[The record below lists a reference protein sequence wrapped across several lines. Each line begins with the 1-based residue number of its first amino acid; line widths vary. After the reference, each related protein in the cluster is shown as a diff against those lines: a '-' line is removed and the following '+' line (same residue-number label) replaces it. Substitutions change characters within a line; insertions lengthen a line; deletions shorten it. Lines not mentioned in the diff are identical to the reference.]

1 MARDEQGPRPGYGR
15 PAFHRPDGRGG
26 PGRGGEGGPRDRLGS
41 ERPRPSPPVPFAR
54 PPLRGGELAMPPHSV
69 RLRDGERELEISGS
83 AAFVRQ
89 LLEELPALLGRLQ
102 GSAAASTPS
111 GPTAMPSP
119 RPASVV
125 TPAPAAAGGGAP
137 DADSAAPRTAAAPH
151 ASNPSALE
159 DSVLAI
165 LRSTTRPLTI
175 AAIRER
181 LDEEVSGQTVR
192 RLLER
197 AAPRVRVSS
206 ERPATYALRGA

>member
-26 PGRGGEGGPRDRLGS
+26 PSRRGEPGSGDRFGS
-41 ERPRPSPPVPFAR
+41 ERPRPSAPAPFAR
-54 PPLRGGELAMPPHSV
+54 PPLRGGDLATPPHSV
-69 RLRDGERELEISGS
+69 RLRDGEREVEVTGS
-83 AAFVRQ
+83 AAFIRQ
-89 LLEELPALLGRLQ
+89 LLDDLPALLGRLQ
-102 GSAAASTPS
+102 GSLPAGSRG

-119 RPASVV
+119 RPPSADIPVPPASSGGEPD
-125 TPAPAAAGGGAP
+125 TLGAGPQVA
-137 DADSAAPRTAAAPH
+137 AAPR
-151 ASNPSALE
+151 ASSPAALE

-197 AAPRVRVSS
+197 AAPRVQVSS